1 MSEKLATSARTNVAF
16 GTACPGGPMS
26 RKAQSLPLHRDER
39 MLALASLNLKS
50 DRAQVILAFVQ
61 GLGSGDKGVDV
72 IRRGR

>member
-1 MSEKLATSARTNVAF
+1 
-16 GTACPGGPMS
+16 MS